1 MNKRLSDL
9 LEGLTR
15 FRQGEFT
22 IKRELFEELAEKG
35 QTPKVLFIG
44 CCDSR
49 YTPER
54 ILDTL
59 PGMLFIHRNIGALV
73 PPYES
78 YTRTAGTDAAIEFAV
93 KHLGIEHI
101 IVCGHTHCGAVEAVM
116 NIENIPADSALR
128 LWLSYG
134 QNAPIAAES
143 RLSVQSGAPF
153 DKSLLAEET
162 EREFVRI
169 ALVNL
174 LTYEFVREKV
184 ESGLLELHG
193 WRFHIRSAE
202 LEVMQT
208 ETGEFHSAGIYVP
221 EGEMAAE
228 GATSGEEDFLPVE
241 EISIDEPLK
250 QIEMSDSA
258 PAAEEKRIDA
268 TEEKTEL
275 SGQTE
280 SHLTFS
286 EKPESIANPVENEL
300 REESGKSVS
309 SEAGFKIPE
318 SLKKNAENVKTA
330 FENWLRENLK

>member
-1 MNKRLSDL
+1 M

-54 ILDTL
+54 VLDTL

-134 QNAPIAAES
+134 QNAPFAAES
-143 RLSVQSGAPF
+143 RLSVRGAVPF

-169 ALVNL
+169 ALANL
-174 LTYEFVREKV
+174 LTYDFVREKV
-184 ESGLLELHG
+184 ENGLLELHG

-202 LEVMQT
+202 LEVMEA

-221 EGEMAAE
+221 EEAMKDESSAQ
-228 GATSGEEDFLPVE
+228 SGEEFSPSSEVAFEEPLPRIETEEAKPIAADKHLGTDE
-241 EISIDEPLK
+241 EII
-250 QIEMSDSA
+250 
-258 PAAEEKRIDA
+258 
-268 TEEKTEL
+268 EL
-275 SGQTE
+275 SDHTD
-280 SHLTFS
+280 SDLTFADKS
-286 EKPESIANPVENEL
+286 ESSASPVENETL
-300 REESGKSVS
+300 EVPAHNDTLET
-309 SEAGFKIPE
+309 GFKIPE
-318 SLKKNAENVKTA
+318 SLKKNAENVKTV
-330 FENWLRENLK
+330 FERWLRENIK